1 MCCTDIQQADDNI
14 LQMEAVNHF
23 QSNKHNKERE

>member
-1 MCCTDIQQADDNI
+1 MCWTDIQQADNI

-23 QSNKHNKERE
+23 QSNKHNKEGE